1 MILFAT
7 LIPLSSELA
16 YGQLPRMTPS
26 QRPSRPHFRALARRS
41 VSLGATV
48 IAGGGSW
55 QRVGRIVDLG
65 LGGARVAL
73 PDTVPVGSP
82 VALVIDAPHLWDPL
96 RVDGSVAWVSEGTH
110 GAAALLGVR
119 FRPSSGALLRT
130 LTELLEAAAF
140 V

>member
-1 MILFAT
+1 M
-7 LIPLSSELA
+7 
-16 YGQLPRMTPS
+16 
-26 QRPSRPHFRALARRS
+26 
-41 VSLGATV
+41 

-55 QRVGRIVDLG
+55 QRTARIIDLG

-73 PDTVPVGSP
+73 SDTVPVGSP

-96 RVDGSVAWVSEGTH
+96 HVDGAVCWVNEAVNGGT
-110 GAAALLGVR
+110 ALLGVR

-130 LTELLEAAAF
+130 LSELLEAAAF